1 MKTVS
6 YSGPTIELGRFGSV
20 DNGALL
26 QLTEAEYAGVTDD
39 ARFTLLSRRR
49 VKAEASPLGTP
60 FFDLR
65 TVEWESKNLDS
76 NLLKIGKATLKNI
89 AEAINF
95 VGGELVV
102 TEHDNDDVI
111 ADAVGAE
118 ARYFGWD
125 KLDRETRLAL
135 GSANAAVAKGATD
148 ANVTARAV
156 KAPAPVAVS
165 DESAAEVEA
174 EVAEP
179 VEAKRRRR

>member
-1 MKTVS
+1 MKTVT
-6 YSGPTIELGRFGSV
+6 YSGPTIQLGRFGAV

-26 QLTEAEYAGVTDD
+26 QLTEAEYAGITDD
-39 ARFTLLSRRR
+39 SRFTLLSRRR

-135 GSANAAVAKGATD
+135 GTADVAVAKGATD

-165 DESAAEVEA
+165 DEPSAEVEA
-174 EVAEP
+174 EEP